1 LAKWR
6 PTSSN
11 GDISVKK
18 WKPLLSAD
26 PAVVDRLVEKL
37 SEVITDIN
45 RRRELG
51 EAAQKGV
58 DGKFS
63 LQNWNLRLA
72 KAFDLALTC

>member
-1 LAKWR
+1 M
-6 PTSSN
+6 
-11 GDISVKK
+11 
-18 WKPLLSAD
+18 
-26 PAVVDRLVEKL
+26 VDRLVEKL

-63 LQNWNLRLA
+63 LQNWNGGLA